1 MSFDTKNWLESN
13 TTANTIVSFSG
24 SAEPDVITRIVE
36 ESEQKILQINPE
48 NGKIVKITVHVLVEA
63 LQNVFHHGD
72 PDESGNPKMMCL
84 SLSIE
89 KIGIIFTI
97 GNFIHSAK
105 LQVVKDRIDQINA
118 LSKDELKTLSK
129 LILSN
134 QEFSEKGGGGL
145 GLIDIA
151 RKTGTKIEYNFVP
164 INENL
169 YFYILK
175 ITIV

>member
-1 MSFDTKNWLESN
+1 MSFDLKSWLESN
-13 TTANTIVSFSG
+13 TTVNTIVSYTG
-24 SAEPDVITRIVE
+24 SADPDVITRLVE
-36 ESEQKILQINPE
+36 ETEQKILITNPE
-48 NGKIVKITVHVLVEA
+48 NSKIVKIAIHVVVEA

-72 PDESGNPKMMCL
+72 PDESGAPKMMSCSL
-84 SLSIE
+84 SLE
-89 KIGIIFTI
+89 KTGIIFTI
-97 GNFIHSAK
+97 GNFIQLSK
-105 LQVVKDRIDQINA
+105 LQIVKDRIEQINA
-118 LSKDELKTLSK
+118 LSKDELKTLGK

-134 QEFSEKGGGGL
+134 HEFSEKGGGGL